1 MATLLQHFEVL
12 ISAWTERKDIDGVLA
27 CMTDEVI
34 WHPAV
39 AVMPPVVGKAAV
51 RSTLERLGGL
61 VARSEWRI
69 VRSAESGN
77 VLFVEGVDA
86 NELTSGV
93 RAEVPYAGVLEFEGD
108 RICAWRDYLDGGL
121 FRGAMNGEAPPDFV
135 GELLSA
141 SASASAPASASASA
155 SAS

>member
-86 NELTSGV
+86 NELTAAFV
-93 RAEVPYAGVLEFEGD
+93 RKYPMRGCLNSKAIGFV
-108 RICAWRDYLDGGL
+108 
-121 FRGAMNGEAPPDFV
+121 RGAIILMGACSGAP
-135 GELLSA
+135 
-141 SASASAPASASASA
+141 
-155 SAS
+155 